1 MIYLDSSVAL
11 AALLAEPR
19 SPPQSFWTAPLVTS
33 RLLEYETLNRLH
45 ARGLGAAGVAAARK
59 LLDGLAFS
67 ELTPSILIRALAPFP
82 TAVRTLDALHL
93 ATMHYLRARGQT
105 LRLAP
110 YDLRL
115 GAAATALGFPL
126 VAL

>member
-19 SPPQSFWTAPLVTS
+19 SPLPSFWTGPLVTS
-33 RLLEYETLNRLH
+33 RLLEYETLNRVH
-45 ARGLGAAGVAAARK
+45 ARGLGSVGVAAARK

-67 ELTPSILIRALAPFP
+67 ELTPAILGRALAPFP

-93 ATMHYLRARGQT
+93 ATMHYLRTRGQT
-105 LRLAP
+105 LRLAT

-115 GAAATALGFPL
+115 AAVATALGFPL